1 MHEGITDNSSYQVI
15 SASTPIAS
23 NRWVTGFVKR
33 QVYRAAEYRRTV
45 RWLVL
50 VLCGLA
56 TVGCATPQAPSLVMP
71 PPPLAPAPLPM
82 SFEEQQQMIMHLLHV
97 LADKESEISYLRA
110 HQQSQVKE
118 LKETTSQAARAEV
131 KLRRFATEADVAS
144 RLAEVEVA
152 MERLQSMLGAERKVS
167 LQALAQKLLDTA
179 SASFKQDEYSIAADH
194 VEQAG
199 QFIDMLID
207 NHSISATKTASKV
220 LFKVIIPLKVKVDS
234 HLRYQPRNSADA
246 LDVLQKNTPVIAL
259 AYHGQWLHVQTE
271 TGKTG
276 WVLAELLAALQDED
290 I

>member
-1 MHEGITDNSSYQVI
+1 MREGIADNSSDQMI
-15 SASTPIAS
+15 SASTPGAN
-23 NRWVTGFVKR
+23 NRRVTSFVKR
-33 QVYRAAEYRRTV
+33 QVHGAAEYRRTL
-45 RWLVL
+45 RWLIL
-50 VLCGLA
+50 VLCGLVTA
-56 TVGCATPQAPSLVMP
+56 GCATPQAPSLATL

-110 HQQSQVKE
+110 HQQSQIME
-118 LKETTSQAARAEV
+118 LKETTNQAARAEV

-152 MERLQSMLGAERKVS
+152 MERLQSTLGTEHKAS

-199 QFIDMLID
+199 EFIDMLID
-207 NHSISATKTASKV
+207 NHSVSTTKTASKV
-220 LFKVIIPLKVKVDS
+220 LFKVIIPLKIKVDS
-234 HLRYQPRNSADA
+234 HLRRQPYSSADA
-246 LDVLQKNTPVIAL
+246 LAVLQKSTPVIAL